1 MEKQGLG
8 VDRMYRGDG
17 HPPPPRPRSSSRTA
31 GPGSRRAWS
40 AATPSC
46 IARTSVAELTADPAL
61 LAEPPDLLARERQ
74 M

>member
-8 VDRMYRGDG
+8 GGQDVPGRWSPSATTAPLIVEDG
-17 HPPPPRPRSSSRTA
+17 